1 MRTTVIIPD
10 ELVEEVGRLAAG
22 EPLSRF
28 VRESVAERVARLK
41 REQLIRDMEEGYR
54 AEACDP
60 SLDSEWENVEVDGLP

>member
-41 REQLIRDMEEGYR
+41 REQLLRDMEAGYR
-54 AEACDP
+54 AEARDP
-60 SLDSEWENVEVDGLP
+60 SLDSEWENLEVDGLP